1 MDKFKEE
8 FKKWLTYVLMFG
20 IVIPIIFLLMFL
32 FDLFIKST
40 GLVGLIITII
50 LSVATIFYMID
61 NKW

>member
-8 FKKWLTYVLMFG
+8 FKKWLTYVLVFG
-20 IVIPIIFLLMFL
+20 IGIPIIFLLMFL